1 MVSGL
6 LMDQTRDSES
16 ETNKTSS
23 NIQPHHRV
31 LKFRNR
37 FSRCPAHA
45 PEIIRAGLWRC
56 IENQAAVRRGGVGG
70 LRQPGRWGQIQRA
83 VQHVNTAAF
92 PEEIQAQLAVGKSA
106 LRS

>member
-56 IENQAAVRRGGVGG
+56 IENQAAV
-70 LRQPGRWGQIQRA
+70 QRA
-83 VQHVNTAAF
+83 DGGEAAIVEAKF
-92 PEEIQAQLAVGKSA
+92 MCA
-106 LRS
+106 LSDRGFHG